1 MTAINEAIFPI
12 PEAAKPILGL
22 LLFHSYVVAPELLA
36 EVKFT
41 EVVEAVLQ
49 TVKLVG
55 KTTSAEGL
63 TVIEKLNVEPTQ
75 LTPPFVK
82 VGVTSIV
89 ATEGIKPELV
99 AVNYGMLPTPLA
111 PKPIAVLL
119 FVQA

>member
-1 MTAINEAIFPI
+1 M
-12 PEAAKPILGL
+12 
-22 LLFHSYVVAPELLA
+22 A

-63 TVIEKLNVEPTQ
+63 TVIEKLNVEPIQ

-89 ATEGIKPELV
+89 ATEGIKPVLV
-99 AVNYGMLPTPLA
+99 AVNDEMFPTPLA
-111 PKPIAVLL
+111 PNPIAVLL